1 MVKKLSEIDF
11 LPLVD
16 SILASLATYAIVL
29 PVFLFPVKDKLAMFL
44 SIILP
49 SAYINFVVSGLPV
62 FNAIWDPSEA
72 VVLSI
77 LTLANDIVVVPF
89 FLTLA
94 EVHQIRKDPTRKFTR
109 KVVGGIVFRVLTAPV
124 LLGDITG
131 FIWAATGW
139 KIPPYVATLT
149 TIMGDTVLPICLFSA
164 GVFLSQ
170 HHFIACH
177 WLKFIVMVILRH
189 IISPILALF
198 FAWTLRFSNRS
209 IRQCGVMSAAPT
221 AVACY
226 LITEAAGIGSG
237 AASTMIFWSTL
248 LSVPAIVGWLAV
260 LDALHLFMD

>member
-1 MVKKLSEIDF
+1 
-11 LPLVD
+11 
-16 SILASLATYAIVL
+16 
-29 PVFLFPVKDKLAMFL
+29 MFL

-62 FNAIWDPSEA
+62 FNAIWDPSES
-72 VVLSI
+72 VILSI

-94 EVHQIRKDPTRKFTR
+94 EIHQIRRDSTRKFTL

-124 LLGDITG
+124 LLGDIVG

-139 KIPPYVATLT
+139 EIPPYVSTLT
-149 TIMGDTVLPICLFSA
+149 TIMGNTVLPICLFSV
-164 GVFLSQ
+164 GIFLSQ
-170 HHFIACH
+170 HRFIACH
-177 WLKFIVMVILRH
+177 WAKFLVMVVLRH
-189 IISPILALF
+189 IVSPILALF
-198 FAWTLRFSNRS
+198 FGWVLRFDNRT

-248 LSVPAIVGWLAV
+248 LSVPAIVGWLAL
-260 LDALHLFMD
+260 LDSFHLFME